1 MLLGDPDVISESK
14 SVSSPL
20 GTAPPAAPGGES
32 AISADEGFGGT
43 LDILHATSAA
53 LIDSMKDIIVRS
65 DFEGAMKVLT
75 SWIPVKDEEL
85 LMKVAKSEWK
95 MRKRRRGGGGGA
107 AGGAHHHHPGRAS
120 LGT

>member
-14 SVSSPL
+14 LVSSPL

-95 MRKRRRGGGGGA
+95 MRKRRRGGGGGV
-107 AGGAHHHHPGRAS
+107 AGGAHHHPGRAS